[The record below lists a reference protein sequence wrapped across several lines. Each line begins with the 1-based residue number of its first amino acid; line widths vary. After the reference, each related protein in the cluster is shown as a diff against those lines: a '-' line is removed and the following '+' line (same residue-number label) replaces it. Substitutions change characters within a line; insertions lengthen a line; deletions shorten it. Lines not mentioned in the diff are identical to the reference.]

1 MIKSFASSEEERIF
15 NGNRSIKFPMTIQQT
30 AYRKLRIIH
39 NAKDIRDLKALP
51 GNRFEML
58 TGNRKGQCSIRIN
71 DQYRV
76 CFRWDDQENNA
87 YDVEITD
94 YH

>member
-1 MIKSFASSEEERIF
+1 MSARLPH
-15 NGNRSIKFPMTIQQT
+15 GIQKT

-39 NAKDIRDLKALP
+39 NAQDLRDIKALP
-51 GNRFEML
+51 GNYYEVL
-58 TGNRKGQCSIRIN
+58 QGDRKGQSGIRIN

-76 CFRWDDQENNA
+76 CFRWYQNDA
-87 YDVEITD
+87 YDVEIVD

>member
-1 MIKSFASSEEERIF
+1 MIKSFRDKETEKIF
-15 NGNRSIKFPMTIQQT
+15 NDEKSLKLPPHIQGT

-39 NAKDIRDLKALP
+39 NAKDIRDIKALP
-51 GNRFEML
+51 GNRYEEL
-58 TGNRKGQCSIRIN
+58 KGDRKGQSSVKIN

-76 CFRWDDQENNA
+76 CFIWQKNDA
-87 YDVEITD
+87 YDVEIVD